1 MSTPARPGPSHGWRI
16 GSLAGTPVYLG
27 RSWPVI
33 AVLIVLL
40 FGPNLARPERGPAYG
55 YLLAGGYAVLLLV
68 SVLVHEAAH
77 ALAAQWS
84 GHPVSRIVADVW
96 GGHTVYDATRSSPGT
111 TAVVAVVGPL
121 SNLVLAGVVWG
132 IRALTTNETA
142 VTLLGIVAFANL
154 LVGLF
159 NLLPGLPLDGGQ
171 IVSALVWKA
180 TGSRGRGLVA
190 AGWLGRVVAVL
201 TVAWF
206 ALRPLLEGRA
216 PEIFDVVWPV
226 AIAFFLWQ
234 GATAAVRAGHITEAT
249 SGLAT
254 EVLAPVVLVPG
265 STALFEVD
273 GVMARG
279 TYVAAADPAGWPLGV
294 VDADSA
300 VQVPAEARAR
310 TAVAS
315 VTIAQP
321 ADWVV
326 ALPAGAALTDLIRV
340 MSERD
345 LSLAVVLDESTRDLR
360 GLATA
365 ERINA
370 VVGAELGRR
379 GRR

>member
-1 MSTPARPGPSHGWRI
+1 MSTPARRGTSHGWRI

-27 RSWPVI
+27 RSWPLI
-33 AVLIVLL
+33 AVLIVVV
-40 FGPNLARPERGPAYG
+40 FGPNLARADRGPAYG
-55 YLLAGGYAVLLLV
+55 YLLAAGYAVLLLV

-77 ALAAQWS
+77 ALAAQWR

-111 TAVVAVVGPL
+111 TALVAVVGPL
-121 SNLVLAGVVWG
+121 SNLLLAALVWG
-132 IRALTTNETA
+132 VRALTTNETA
-142 VTLLGIVAFANL
+142 LTLLGIVAFANL

-171 IVSALVWKA
+171 IVSALVWRA

-206 ALRPLLEGRA
+206 AVRPLIEGRA
-216 PEIFDVVWPV
+216 PEIFDIVWPV

-234 GATAAVRAGHITEAT
+234 GASAAVRAGHIQEVT

-254 EVLAPVVLVPG
+254 DVLEPVVLVAG
-265 STALFEVD
+265 TTTVSEVETAVSQ
-273 GVMARG
+273 GVH
-279 TYVAAADPAGWPLGV
+279 VAAADPAGWPLGL

-300 VQVPAEARAR
+300 VGVPEDARGR

-321 ADWVV
+321 ASWVV
-326 ALPAGAALTDLIRV
+326 ALAGDAVLTDLIRV

-345 LSLAVVLDESTRDLR
+345 LSQAVVIDEATRDVR

-379 GRR
+379 RRR